1 MAPGNAGAAFN
12 QMLWSDAVFVKD
24 FMNLDRLSDTKLLKM
39 AAILDSTLGS
49 HDLAAVAL
57 KEYDRRHGTSTSEDY
72 VAMTLQRHAAAKAK
86 AS

>member
-1 MAPGNAGAAFN
+1 
-12 QMLWSDAVFVKD
+12 
-24 FMNLDRLSDTKLLKM
+24 MNLDRLSDTKLLKM

-57 KEYDRRHGTSTSEDY
+57 KEYDRRHGTRYSEDF